1 MTPHTVTAHQW
12 WDHATLW
19 NADDPNLLDAGHT
32 TDGGRV
38 FGITRT
44 RYAECDHYGCKPVIV
59 IDLTSHEQI
68 EGLRD
73 ALDDEI
79 PTYVGRSAVDRALLR
94 FATPTP
100 PKPDEPMGL
109 GAVVEDAEGYRYVRS
124 YDDEGIERP
133 WHVIDRAANKPLGW
147 WRWDDI
153 AVVRVLSEGVS

>member
-94 FATPTP
+94 FANPTP

-109 GAVVEDAEGYRYVRS
+109 GAVVEDADGEQWVRFNS
-124 YDDEGIERP
+124 
-133 WHVIDRAANKPLGW
+133 ATGW
-147 WRWDDI
+147 WWRDALGVNRRYADI
-153 AVVRVLSEGVS
+153 DAVRVLSEGVS